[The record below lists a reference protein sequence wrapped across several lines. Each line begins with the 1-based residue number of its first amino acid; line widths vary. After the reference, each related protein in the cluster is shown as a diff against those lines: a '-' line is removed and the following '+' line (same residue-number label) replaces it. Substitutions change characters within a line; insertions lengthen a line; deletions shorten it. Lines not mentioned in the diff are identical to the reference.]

1 MWRGVR
7 QASVL
12 DSILWNAMYNV
23 VLSIGLSD
31 GVTIVAY
38 ADDVVLAVVAKSI
51 TTVTRKCSEF

>member
-1 MWRGVR
+1 
-7 QASVL
+7 
-12 DSILWNAMYNV
+12 MYNV